1 MRCSLVVL
9 FWKLLKKTEKYSW
22 LPQNLISLG
31 CGKKPKPPEPP
42 PKQTS
47 KKPQDLSVQAQVSAA
62 LRTDL
67 GKYIH
72 NVNNF
77 IHTRGHSELNRIY
90 ESSHLDV
97 ILKQN
102 ISLQ

>member
-1 MRCSLVVL
+1 M
-9 FWKLLKKTEKYSW
+9 EKNPN
-22 LPQNLISLG
+22 PQNPHPNKL
-31 CGKKPKPPEPP
+31 
-42 PKQTS
+42 Q